1 MDPET
6 PSAVQRSARKR
17 VFKRYSPEPRPP
29 RRSHVGRPPKSPR
42 KTPKNVV
49 YIPQASSAPKK
60 RKRGRP
66 PKVKP
71 QSPVVPAAPS
81 TVPTGARKR
90 FFKRYSPEPRPPK
103 RSNSRRPPKSQ
114 GTPISSSQESSTS
127 VMLKREKAPKTKP
140 QSSFSFPIR
149 SHPENNAESY
159 SVSSEQTF
167 FQLAPIEGRSYLDF
181 VEGRQ
186 RSRGLSILGVQDW
199 LRPTVGAFY
208 RDVLIPRENG
218 TDMVGEGALE
228 DPGDFMTCL
237 RATALAES
245 IVTIMPRP
253 QSNHAEAEW
262 SVADLGKLIDKD
274 KILAPYLKL
283 ILKLVGEQHSM
294 VISVFGLD
302 GGPAVYFTHTED
314 SATEMK
320 AICERASL
328 YGQQHLNVIHEWMIR
343 HLPTDWLTSY
353 LDIVSLL
360 SSTNIGRKLVSSM
373 MTLGRDVI
381 MNQCHNWLLEFTVT
395 AVADPYLK
403 IIEDD
408 LTKTQQLGNVVM
420 IIVEPNIFAIF
431 GERTH
436 SHDAMFRYM
445 LPALA
450 QTVELKLEV
459 VDRNVNRGKL
469 DMMDIA
475 DSLTNH
481 IAEQIEQMQDTYPDS
496 HVVVVGWGTTCR
508 LVQQALENVGGV
520 TAAILFA
527 YPESSI
533 LADPDDNANL
543 TYCPTLFVCGQG
555 TRASYIDAILR
566 TQEYY
571 INKTGLVVVNEA
583 DVNLRVNRKRL
594 MKERLTQMTID
605 RAVLEHVRDFVTQV
619 VDAAEP
625 DMKAH
630 RESMKPFNV
639 IEFTRKRKT
648 LKMPPRPSSYQPR
661 GRRGRPRRRNVA
673 SVHT

>member
-1 MDPET
+1 MDPGT
-6 PSAVQRSARKR
+6 SSTVQRSARKR

-42 KTPKNVV
+42 TPKNVV
-49 YIPQASSAPKK
+49 YIPQASSAPVK

-66 PKVKP
+66 PKVP
-71 QSPVVPAAPS
+71 ANVPSKDIRRYRVHP
-81 TVPTGARKR
+81 GAHM
-90 FFKRYSPEPRPPK
+90 PEDRPK
-103 RSNSRRPPKSQ
+103 
-114 GTPISSSQESSTS
+114 
-127 VMLKREKAPKTKP
+127 LRELHE
-140 QSSFSFPIR
+140 R
-149 SHPENNAESY
+149 
-159 SVSSEQTF
+159 TF

-181 VEGRQ
+181 VEDRQ

-208 RDVLIPRENG
+208 RDVLIPREYG
-218 TDMVGEGALE
+218 TDMAEEGSLE
-228 DPGDFMTCL
+228 DAGDFMTGL
-237 RATALAES
+237 RATALAEN
-245 IVTIMPRP
+245 IVAIMPRP
-253 QSNHAEAEW
+253 QSIHAEAEW
-262 SVADLGKLIDKD
+262 SVADLAKRLDED

-283 ILKLVGEQHSM
+283 IVNLVREHHSM
-294 VISVFGLD
+294 IISVSGLD

-320 AICERASL
+320 AICERASS

-373 MTLGRDVI
+373 MTLGLDVT

-395 AVADPYLK
+395 AVTDPYLK

-408 LTKTQQLGNVVM
+408 LAKAEQLGNVVM
-420 IIVEPNIFAIF
+420 VIVDPNIFGIF
-431 GERTH
+431 GEQIH

-459 VDRNVNRGKL
+459 VDRNVNRGNL

-475 DSLTNH
+475 DSLTDH
-481 IAEQIEQMQDTYPDS
+481 IAEQIDQMLDTYPDS
-496 HVVVVGWGTTCR
+496 HVVVVGWGTSCR

-520 TAAILFA
+520 SAAILFA

-543 TYCPTLFVCGQG
+543 TYCPTLFVCGQS
-555 TRASYIDAILR
+555 TWTSYINAIRR

-571 INKTGLVVVNEA
+571 INRTGLVVVNEA
-583 DVNLRVNRKRL
+583 DVNLRVNRVRL
-594 MKERLTQMTID
+594 MMERLTQMTID

-630 RESMKPFNV
+630 RESMQPFNV
-639 IEFTRKRKT
+639 MEFTRQSKT
-648 LKMPPRPSSYQPR
+648 LQMPPKPSSYQPR
-661 GRRGRPRRRNVA
+661 GRRGKPQRRSVA
-673 SVHT
+673 SEPSLN